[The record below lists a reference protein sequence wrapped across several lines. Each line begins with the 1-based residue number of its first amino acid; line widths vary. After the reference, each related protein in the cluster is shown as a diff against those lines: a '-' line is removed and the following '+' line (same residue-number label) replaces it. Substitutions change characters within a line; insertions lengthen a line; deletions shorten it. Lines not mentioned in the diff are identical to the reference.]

1 MWIKIED
8 EPVPTYGQDGKLFKL
23 FLSFHTYYG
32 YEPYGTDEPLIEAAW
47 DSLNEYF
54 FEKCTGLPVRDDD
67 ISMWWKED

>member
-23 FLSFHTYYG
+23 FLGFHTYYG

-47 DSLNEYF
+47 DSLNECF